1 MCGNDDRDVS
11 HHRTV
16 QPRCQWCGQPLE
28 DGALGR
34 RRRYCSRS
42 CRQRAYEQRNG
53 VTSRAVKLDDQDI
66 ILRGEKRRHLLD
78 SMTRAEYA
86 LADFEQIIGL
96 FRNDEITADDLDGML
111 SDCAAEA
118 REAIGEI
125 VSIRKKI

>member
-1 MCGNDDRDVS
+1 M
-11 HHRTV
+11 
-16 QPRCQWCGQPLE
+16 
-28 DGALGR
+28 
-34 RRRYCSRS
+34 
-42 CRQRAYEQRNG
+42 
-53 VTSRAVKLDDQDI
+53 TSRAVKLDDQDI

-125 VSIRKKI
+125 VSIRKRI